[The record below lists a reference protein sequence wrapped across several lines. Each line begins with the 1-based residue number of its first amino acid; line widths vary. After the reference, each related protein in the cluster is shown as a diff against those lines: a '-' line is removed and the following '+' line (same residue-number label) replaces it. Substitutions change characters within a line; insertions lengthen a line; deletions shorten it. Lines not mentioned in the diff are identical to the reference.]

1 MKNEK
6 DHNLFQNISHY
17 FLSLLL
23 SGLMLGSAN
32 IANAEEY
39 VYISD
44 HLRVGVRKEPVS
56 GIPPISVVFTGMRL
70 KVHERSEGYIKITTD
85 KGVTGWIKDIYVTET
100 APAIIQLNTIK
111 EKYAKLEKEISQ
123 GNNTAA
129 VLEKANIALSEKLD
143 ELKAERREWTR
154 ERADL
159 LATQYEE
166 SSWLWV
172 IGSILLIIVSFVAGI
187 FWYKN
192 YVMKRLGGLRV

>member
-1 MKNEK
+1 MTTEK
-6 DHNLFQNISHY
+6 DHILFHCISRY
-17 FLSLLL
+17 FLALLL
-23 SGLMLGSAN
+23 SGLLLGSVN
-32 IANAEEY
+32 IAYAAEY

-44 HLRVGVRKEPVS
+44 NLRVGVRKEPVS

-70 KVHERSEGYIKITTD
+70 QVHERTGGYVKITTD
-85 KGVTGWIKDIYVTET
+85 KGVTGWIKDIYVTKE
-100 APAIIQLNTIK
+100 APAIIQLNAIK
-111 EKYAKLEKEISQ
+111 AKLAKLEKEISQ

-159 LATQYEE
+159 LASQYEE
-166 SSWLWV
+166 SSWFWIIGMIILV
-172 IGSILLIIVSFVAGI
+172 IASFIAGI

>member
-1 MKNEK
+1 MKTEK
-6 DHNLFQNISHY
+6 DHILFHNISHY

-111 EKYAKLEKEISQ
+111 EKYARLEKEISQ

-172 IGSILLIIVSFVAGI
+172 IGSILLIVVSFVAGI